1 MFRSIPGQTLVDSG
15 IGNYVEPMVCIL
27 NDKCVQLKMK

>member
-15 IGNYVEPMVCIL
+15 IGNYVEPMVSIMS
-27 NDKCVQLKMK
+27 KII

>member
-27 NDKCVQLKMK
+27 TRMINVYS

>member
-15 IGNYVEPMVCIL
+15 IGNYVEPMVCISTMIYT
-27 NDKCVQLKMK
+27 V